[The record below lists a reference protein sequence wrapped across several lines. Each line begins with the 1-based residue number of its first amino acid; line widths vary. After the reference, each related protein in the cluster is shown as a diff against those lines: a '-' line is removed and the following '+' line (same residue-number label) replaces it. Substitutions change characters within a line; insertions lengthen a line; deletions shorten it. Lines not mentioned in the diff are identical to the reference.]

1 MASKKSPLTEKKI
14 AIATELKDKNWLV
27 VRISDN
33 ASGIPPDVQE
43 KIFETFFTTKA
54 RGVGT
59 GMGLSI
65 SHQIVV
71 EKHGGQLI
79 CKSEVGSGTEF
90 IISLPIQKQHLTE
103 NAQL

>member
-1 MASKKSPLTEKKI
+1 M
-14 AIATELKDKNWLV
+14 ATELKDKNWLV